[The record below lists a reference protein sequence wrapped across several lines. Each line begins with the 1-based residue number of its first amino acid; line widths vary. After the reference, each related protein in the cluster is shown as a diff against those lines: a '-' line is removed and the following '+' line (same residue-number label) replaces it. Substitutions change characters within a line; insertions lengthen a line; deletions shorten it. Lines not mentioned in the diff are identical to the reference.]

1 MRILPIEPDF
11 SNGFTEENDIFQRKS
26 LFLQIKDVL
35 LTSSDESL
43 VLALDDNW
51 GNGKTAFVKMMEGEI
66 ANSADDEINVIY
78 FDAFKNDY
86 QTDPLLAMIA
96 SVYEMIDINSFDDDL
111 KSKFVKASKAVVK
124 SILKQSPKAIASILT
139 ANTLKDSILDDA
151 SGAISTAIS
160 DPLDHYIES
169 KITSYK
175 KELDEIQNFK
185 SILKRIHSESQ
196 KKTLFIVDELDR
208 AKPDFSLDLLEK
220 IKHLFD
226 VDGFCFLLVLNKD
239 QFIKSIQSR
248 YGKINASLYLNK
260 FVHYWFTLPKVN
272 LESGSD
278 INYAI
283 RYSTIGHYIKSIDN
297 RNVFYSCG
305 RVYVTLVKLLC
316 DNNCSLREAQRCYS
330 VISLIKN
337 SEQIKFYVNEV
348 YFSALALV
356 AYLKVINPE
365 LLNSIVNKKISIIE
379 AKRAL
384 NLTEHDADADE
395 TSYYLS
401 RLLQYHFL
409 RTNENAKDMEY
420 AEIEDVYGRKA
431 LIFESIIK
439 HVENME
445 IR

>member
-1 MRILPIEPDF
+1 M
-11 SNGFTEENDIFQRKS
+11 IFFQKKKTF
-26 LFLQIKDVL
+26 FLQIKDVL

-43 VLALDDNW
+43 VFALDDNW
-51 GNGKTAFVKMMEGEI
+51 GNGKTAFVKMMEGELT
-66 ANSADDEINVIY
+66 NSTINVIY

-226 VDGFCFLLVLNKD
+226 VDGFYFLLVLNKD

-248 YGKINASLYLNK
+248 YGKINASLYL
-260 FVHYWFTLPKVN
+260 
-272 LESGSD
+272 
-278 INYAI
+278 
-283 RYSTIGHYIKSIDN
+283 
-297 RNVFYSCG
+297 
-305 RVYVTLVKLLC
+305 
-316 DNNCSLREAQRCYS
+316 
-330 VISLIKN
+330 
-337 SEQIKFYVNEV
+337 
-348 YFSALALV
+348 
-356 AYLKVINPE
+356 
-365 LLNSIVNKKISIIE
+365 
-379 AKRAL
+379 
-384 NLTEHDADADE
+384 
-395 TSYYLS
+395 
-401 RLLQYHFL
+401 
-409 RTNENAKDMEY
+409 
-420 AEIEDVYGRKA
+420 
-431 LIFESIIK
+431 
-439 HVENME
+439 
-445 IR
+445 